1 MSKLK
6 FSFLVLMLMVSVS
19 ASADW
24 APADVQAALKKMYPT
39 VDDVAWSHD
48 ESYYVADFLM
58 NGFDT
63 KVWFDG
69 QAQWVMQQTDW
80 ETMDEVPPAVYNAFA
95 ASEYS
100 GGMVQ
105 NVTWVQF
112 PKCDRLHVQAHRL
125 PGAGGRAFHRRAS
138 GGVGQEVLYRPVG
151 GHDHPPGAAERPG
164 DRGIPD
170 LRLLCAH
177 PGADYSVCHP
187 EQPCKTGGLHP
198 ADAPNRGAGR
208 GCWQR
213 DLRGGG
219 GAPGTD

>member
-80 ETMDEVPPAVYNAFA
+80 ETMDEVPLPFTMLLPPVNIPEDGAECHLGTVSQMAV
-95 ASEYS
+95 
-100 GGMVQ
+100 
-105 NVTWVQF
+105 
-112 PKCDRLHVQAHRL
+112 HR
-125 PGAGGRAFHRRAS
+125 GGRGRDGKSPDEISDIVYPDGRN
-138 GGVGQEVLYRPVG
+138 
-151 GHDHPPGAAERPG
+151 HPCP
-164 DRGIPD
+164 
-170 LRLLCAH
+170 
-177 PGADYSVCHP
+177 
-187 EQPCKTGGLHP
+187 
-198 ADAPNRGAGR
+198 
-208 GCWQR
+208 
-213 DLRGGG
+213 
-219 GAPGTD
+219 

>member
-39 VDDVAWSHD
+39 ADDVAWSHD

-112 PKCDRLHVQAHRL
+112 PKWQSIVAVEVGMANLQTKYQICL
-125 PGAGGRAFHRRAS
+125 PRRAKS
-138 GGVGQEVLYRPVG
+138 SVPVMSPI
-151 GHDHPPGAAERPG
+151 HTIRSAQP
-164 DRGIPD
+164 
-170 LRLLCAH
+170 LSCN
-177 PGADYSVCHP
+177 VCSHT
-187 EQPCKTGGLHP
+187 C
-198 ADAPNRGAGR
+198 
-208 GCWQR
+208 
-213 DLRGGG
+213 
-219 GAPGTD
+219 

>member
-39 VDDVAWSHD
+39 ADDVAWSHD

-80 ETMDEVPPAVYNAFA
+80 ETMDEVRRDGAECHLGTVSQMAV
-95 ASEYS
+95 
-100 GGMVQ
+100 
-105 NVTWVQF
+105 
-112 PKCDRLHVQAHRL
+112 HR
-125 PGAGGRAFHRRAS
+125 GGRGRDGKSPDEISDIVYPDGRN
-138 GGVGQEVLYRPVG
+138 
-151 GHDHPPGAAERPG
+151 HPCP
-164 DRGIPD
+164 
-170 LRLLCAH
+170 
-177 PGADYSVCHP
+177 
-187 EQPCKTGGLHP
+187 
-198 ADAPNRGAGR
+198 
-208 GCWQR
+208 
-213 DLRGGG
+213 
-219 GAPGTD
+219 

>member
-80 ETMDEVPPAVYNAFA
+80 RQWTKCPLPFTMLLPPVNIPEGWCRM
-95 ASEYS
+95 SLGYS
-100 GGMVQ
+100 
-105 NVTWVQF
+105 F
-112 PKCDRLHVQAHRL
+112 PNGSPSWR
-125 PGAGGRAFHRRAS
+125 
-138 GGVGQEVLYRPVG
+138 
-151 GHDHPPGAAERPG
+151 
-164 DRGIPD
+164 
-170 LRLLCAH
+170 
-177 PGADYSVCHP
+177 
-187 EQPCKTGGLHP
+187 
-198 ADAPNRGAGR
+198 
-208 GCWQR
+208 
-213 DLRGGG
+213 
-219 GAPGTD
+219 

>member
-39 VDDVAWSHD
+39 ADGVAWSHD

-95 ASEYS
+95 ASEFS
-100 GGMVQ
+100 DGVVQ

-112 PKCDRLHVQAHRL
+112 PEWQPIVAIQ
-125 PGAGGRAFHRRAS
+125 
-138 GGVGQEVLYRPVG
+138 VGKPNMQMKYQILFTPKGEVLRQQNITNAYNTL
-151 GHDHPPGAAERPG
+151 GASTF
-164 DRGIPD
+164 
-170 LRLLCAH
+170 L
-177 PGADYSVCHP
+177 
-187 EQPCKTGGLHP
+187 
-198 ADAPNRGAGR
+198 
-208 GCWQR
+208 
-213 DLRGGG
+213 
-219 GAPGTD
+219 

>member
-39 VDDVAWSHD
+39 ADGVAWSHD

-100 GGMVQ
+100 GGMV
-105 NVTWVQF
+105 
-112 PKCDRLHVQAHRL
+112 
-125 PGAGGRAFHRRAS
+125 
-138 GGVGQEVLYRPVG
+138 
-151 GHDHPPGAAERPG
+151 
-164 DRGIPD
+164 
-170 LRLLCAH
+170 
-177 PGADYSVCHP
+177 
-187 EQPCKTGGLHP
+187 
-198 ADAPNRGAGR
+198 
-208 GCWQR
+208 
-213 DLRGGG
+213 
-219 GAPGTD
+219 